1 MRTVLRRSSD
11 LPPCCAPA
19 HTILLLPRA
28 CPAGPQLACT
38 SLLAGIVMGTSRAYV
53 EATLLIL
60 FGWIIL
66 LKYYECGPT
75 SDTSLFCAL
84 LV

>member
-1 MRTVLRRSSD
+1 
-11 LPPCCAPA
+11 
-19 HTILLLPRA
+19 
-28 CPAGPQLACT
+28 
-38 SLLAGIVMGTSRAYV
+38 MGTSRAYV

-75 SDTSLFCAL
+75 TRQRFSKSRLSALSL
-84 LV
+84 